1 MTDELVAILKYGNSY
16 SSLDGMDAEKKITV
30 HVPGELLEKARRET
44 GAGITETVR
53 QGLRLVA
60 AGDAY
65 RKLRKLRGK
74 VKIPIDLREL
84 REDRG

>member
-1 MTDELVAILKYGNSY
+1 MGP
-16 SSLDGMDAEKKITV
+16 EKKITV

-53 QGLRLVA
+53 QGLRLLA
-60 AGDAY
+60 AGETY

-74 VKIPIDLREL
+74 VRIAIDLRDL
-84 REDRG
+84 RQDRK